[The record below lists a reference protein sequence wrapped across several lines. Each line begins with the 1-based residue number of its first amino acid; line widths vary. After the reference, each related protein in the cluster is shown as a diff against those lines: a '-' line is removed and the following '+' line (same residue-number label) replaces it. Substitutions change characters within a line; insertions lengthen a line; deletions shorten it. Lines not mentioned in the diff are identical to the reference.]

1 MSRRV
6 GICAKDTCGAI
17 NQMIILKSPEE
28 IKKMGESNAI
38 VAEVLTGLKERVRPG
53 VTTLELNEYAEAV
66 TQKKGAKPA
75 FKGYGGFPFALC
87 SSVNSEVV
95 HGFPS
100 DRPLQEGDIVSLDYG
115 VCYEGYYGDSAIT
128 VAVGMVSASAARLMK
143 VTEESLYRG
152 IEKARKG
159 NRLGDISFA
168 VQSCVESAG
177 FSVVRDYV
185 GHGIGKDLH
194 EDPPVPNFGM
204 NGRGVKL
211 KVGMV
216 IAIEPMVNEGS
227 YKVRT
232 KPDGWTV
239 VTDDGSL
246 SAHFEHTIAVTEDGP
261 VILSSSRA

>member
-1 MSRRV
+1 
-6 GICAKDTCGAI
+6 
-17 NQMIILKSPEE
+17 MIILKSPEE
-28 IKKMGESNAI
+28 IQKMGESNAI
-38 VAEVLTGLKERVRPG
+38 VAEVLSGLREKVRPG
-53 VTTLELNEYAEAV
+53 ITTSELNGYAEV
-66 TQKKGAKPA
+66 ITQKRGARPA

-87 SSVNSEVV
+87 TSLNSEVV

-100 DRPLQEGDIVSLDYG
+100 DRPLEEGDIISLDYG
-115 VCYEGYYGDSAIT
+115 VYHNGYYGDSAIT
-128 VAVGMVSASAARLMK
+128 VAVGRISASAARLMQ
-143 VTEESLYRG
+143 VTEEALYKG
-152 IEKARKG
+152 IEKAREG

-168 VQSCVESAG
+168 VQSCAEKAG

-204 NGRGVKL
+204 KGRGVKL
-211 KVGMV
+211 RAGMV

-227 YKVRT
+227 YLVGV

-261 VILSSSRA
+261 VILSSRT

>member
-1 MSRRV
+1 
-6 GICAKDTCGAI
+6 
-17 NQMIILKSPEE
+17 MIILKSPEE
-28 IKKMGESNAI
+28 VKKIGESNAI
-38 VAEVLTGLKERVRPG
+38 VAEVLTGLREKIRPG
-53 VTTLELNEYAEAV
+53 VTTLKLNEYAEGV
-66 TQKKGAKPA
+66 TQKRGAKPA

-87 SSVNSEVV
+87 ASVNSEVV

-100 DRPLQEGDIVSLDYG
+100 DRSLEEGDIISLDYG
-115 VCYEGYYGDSAIT
+115 VYYKGYYGDSAIT
-128 VAVGMVSASAARLMK
+128 VAVGRISASASRLMK
-143 VTEESLYRG
+143 VTEESLYKG
-152 IEKARKG
+152 IEKAREG

-194 EDPPVPNFGM
+194 EDPPVPNFGVG
-204 NGRGVKL
+204 GRGVKL
-211 KVGMV
+211 KAGMV

-227 YKVRT
+227 YMVKT

-261 VILSSSRA
+261 VILSSPDMSGHPRALEE

>member
-1 MSRRV
+1 
-6 GICAKDTCGAI
+6 
-17 NQMIILKSPEE
+17 
-28 IKKMGESNAI
+28 
-38 VAEVLTGLKERVRPG
+38 RPG
-53 VTTLELNEYAEAV
+53 ITTSELNEYAEV
-66 TQKKGAKPA
+66 ITQKRGARPA

-87 SSVNSEVV
+87 TSLNSEVV

-100 DRPLQEGDIVSLDYG
+100 DRPLEEGDIISLDYG
-115 VCYEGYYGDSAIT
+115 VYHNGYYGDSAIT
-128 VAVGMVSASAARLMK
+128 VAVGRISASAARLMQ
-143 VTEESLYRG
+143 VTEEALYKG
-152 IEKARKG
+152 IEKAREG

-168 VQSCVESAG
+168 VQSCAEKAG

-204 NGRGVKL
+204 KGRGVKL
-211 KVGMV
+211 RAGMV

-227 YKVRT
+227 YVVGV

-261 VILSSSRA
+261 VILSSRT

>member
-1 MSRRV
+1 
-6 GICAKDTCGAI
+6 
-17 NQMIILKSPEE
+17 MIILKSPEE
-28 IKKMGESNAI
+28 VQKMGESNAI
-38 VAEVLTGLKERVRPG
+38 VAEVLAGLREKVRPG
-53 VTTLELNEYAEAV
+53 VTTAELNEYAEVA
-66 TQKKGAKPA
+66 TQKRGARPA

-87 SSVNSEVV
+87 ASVNSEVV

-100 DRPLQEGDIVSLDYG
+100 DRPLEEGDIISLDYG
-115 VCYEGYYGDSAIT
+115 VYYNGYYGDSAIT
-128 VAVGMVSASAARLMK
+128 VAVGRISASAARLMK
-143 VTEESLYRG
+143 VTEEALCKG
-152 IEKARKG
+152 IEKAREG

-168 VQSCVESAG
+168 VQSHAEKAG

-194 EDPPVPNFGM
+194 EDPPVPNFGVG
-204 NGRGVKL
+204 GRGVKL
-211 KVGMV
+211 RAGMV

-227 YKVRT
+227 YVVKV

-261 VILSSSRA
+261 VILSSRT

>member
-1 MSRRV
+1 MPD
-6 GICAKDTCGAI
+6 GTCEAI

-38 VAEVLTGLKERVRPG
+38 VAEVLTGLRERVRPG
-53 VTTLELNEYAEAV
+53 VTTLKLNEYAEGV
-66 TQKKGAKPA
+66 TQKRGAKPA

-87 SSVNSEVV
+87 ASVNSEVV

-100 DRPLQEGDIVSLDYG
+100 DRSLEEGDIISLDYG
-115 VCYEGYYGDSAIT
+115 VYYRGYYGDSAIT
-128 VAVGMVSASAARLMK
+128 VAVGRISASASRLMK
-143 VTEESLYRG
+143 VTEESLYKG
-152 IEKARKG
+152 IEKAREG

-194 EDPPVPNFGM
+194 EDPPVPNFGVG
-204 NGRGVKL
+204 GRGVKL
-211 KVGMV
+211 KAGMV

-227 YKVRT
+227 YRVKT
-232 KPDGWTV
+232 KPDRWTV

-261 VILSSSRA
+261 VILSNRT